1 MKIPNNLNDFV
12 KGMTTIALPLFG
24 GMALGYFV
32 SEKKKDKKVSGD
44 LVVDTTG
51 ENPEYYLAIKD
62 GQLDVIS
69 NQKRVVLKVKK
80 VRK

>member
-1 MKIPNNLNDFV
+1 MKIPKNLDELA
-12 KGMTTIALPLFG
+12 KGLTTIVLPLFG

-32 SEKKKDKKVSGD
+32 SEKKKDTKVSGD

-51 ENPEYYLAIKD
+51 ELPEYYLAIKD
-62 GQLDVIS
+62 GQLDTIS
-69 NQKRVVLKVKK
+69 SSKRVILKVKK